1 MDAHR
6 DVLEL
11 SIQSS
16 YALLDKVS
24 GVVEEAASRI
34 GLPEDQAVDL
44 MISVMEAVNNAI
56 LHGNRE
62 DESKQVHVRIETEPS
77 RVTIWVKD
85 EGEGFDADS
94 LPDPRE
100 PENLLKVAGRG
111 IVMMKAFMDDVEFQ
125 NWERGTLVKMTK
137 QFTQD

>member
-1 MDAHR
+1 MDAHG

-16 YALLDKVS
+16 YAFLDKVS
-24 GVVEEAASRI
+24 GVVEEAAGRI

-62 DESKQVHVRIETEPS
+62 DESKQVHVRIEAEPS
-77 RVTIWVKD
+77 KVTIWVKD
-85 EGEGFDADS
+85 EGEGFDVNS

-100 PENLLKVAGRG
+100 PGNLLKLAGRG

-137 QFTQD
+137 RFAQS